1 MKCFLHKYFPFLPIA
16 FCLLLSACSQQT
28 LKLETN
34 RVDSTVRVLQARI
47 ASHPQW
53 DMQVRIALRHDKLSW
68 RGIMQW
74 QQREDSF
81 RMVFTGLWGRRLMLI
96 ESQQDGSVS
105 AIDSKGHRRQAS
117 DPSVLIESMLGT
129 EVPVDSLHY
138 WLLGAPAPDASYS
151 NPEFDAQGRLQ
162 SYQQS
167 EWTINYSDY
176 WEEDCMLWLPS
187 SLTLSHDQTQLWLNI
202 RAWQTPSE
210 TIKTS
215 VC

>member
-1 MKCFLHKYFPFLPIA
+1 M
-16 FCLLLSACSQQT
+16 
-28 LKLETN
+28 
-34 RVDSTVRVLQARI
+34 QARI
-47 ASHPQW
+47 ASHAQW
-53 DMQVRIALRHDKLSW
+53 DMQVRVALRHDKLSW

-74 QQREDSF
+74 RQREDSF
-81 RMVFTGLWGRRLMLI
+81 RIIFTGLWGRRLMLI
-96 ESQQDGSVS
+96 ESQQDGSVL

-117 DPSVLIESMLGT
+117 DPSMLIESMLGT

-138 WLLGAPAPDASYS
+138 WLLGAPAPDAPYS
-151 NPEFDAQGRLQ
+151 NPEFDAQRRLQ

-176 WEEDCMLWLPS
+176 REEDCMLWLPS
-187 SLTLSHDQTQLWLNI
+187 SLTLSRDQTQLWLNI
-202 RAWQTPSE
+202 RAWQASPE